1 MDERSA
7 DANDSREASSEA
19 WLSKCVQRDVA
30 PVAVRNNKVSRL
42 GVFLHNF
49 SSFAASPMPAA
60 SRYLW
65 PLFSNVPRKPRQV
78 NRRNLTL
85 PASLSEF

>member
-42 GVFLHNF
+42 GVFFTQLLQL
-49 SSFAASPMPAA
+49 
-60 SRYLW
+60 RCQ
-65 PLFSNVPRKPRQV
+65 SNAGGKPIPVAVVQQC
-78 NRRNLTL
+78 
-85 PASLSEF
+85 A